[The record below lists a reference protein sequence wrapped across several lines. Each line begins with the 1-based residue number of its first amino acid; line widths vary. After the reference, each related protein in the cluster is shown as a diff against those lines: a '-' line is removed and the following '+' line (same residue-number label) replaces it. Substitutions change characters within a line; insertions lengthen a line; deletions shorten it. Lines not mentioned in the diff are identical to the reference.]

1 MMRLPP
7 FRYLAPK
14 TAREAAKM
22 LADHAADEAMA
33 VAGGTDLYPNMK
45 RRQFTP
51 KVLVGL
57 AGVENTRA
65 VSGSAE
71 KGITIGGMMTLT
83 RVEQNE
89 LLRAHYPAIANAAE
103 LVSSPILRNMGTIGG
118 NLCVDTRCNYYN
130 QNYEWRKAINF
141 CMKKDGEICWVAPS
155 SRRCWAVSSSD
166 TAPVFIALDA
176 ECTLVGVDG
185 ERRVPVKS
193 LYQQDGIHFLKK
205 KPEEILTEIHVP
217 KVNGT
222 RATYLKLRRRGSID
236 FPILGVAAALETAK
250 DGTIEKA
257 RIVLTAVES
266 APVEADKAEALL
278 VGKKLN
284 EDLIEEAASVAYRPA
299 KPLDNTD
306 LTNAY
311 RKKMARVY
319 VARALRELMR
329 AEP

>member
-1 MMRLPP
+1 
-7 FRYLAPK
+7 
-14 TAREAAKM
+14 M
-22 LADHAADEAMA
+22 LADHAADEAMP

-57 AGVENTRA
+57 NRVENTRA

-71 KGITIGGMMTLT
+71 NGITIGGMMTLT
-83 RVEQNE
+83 GIEHNE
-89 LLRAHYPAIANAAE
+89 LLRAHYPAIATAAE
-103 LVSSPILRNMGTIGG
+103 LVSAPVLRNMGTIGG
-118 NLCVDTRCNYYN
+118 NLCIDTRCNYYN
-130 QNYEWRKAINF
+130 QTYEWRKSINF

-155 SRRCWAVSSSD
+155 SPRCWAVSSSD

-176 ECTLVGVDG
+176 ECTLVGPDG
-185 ERRVPVKS
+185 ERRIPVKS
-193 LYQQDGIHFLKK
+193 LYEHDGIHFLKK
-205 KPEEILTEIHVP
+205 KRDEILTEIHVP
-217 KVNGT
+217 KLNGT

-236 FPILGVAAALETAK
+236 FPILGVAAALETSQ
-250 DGTIEKA
+250 DGTVEKA

-266 APVEADKAEALL
+266 APVQADKAEALL
-278 VGKKLN
+278 VGKKLT
-284 EDLIEEAASVAYRPA
+284 EDLIEEAASIAYRPA

-319 VARALRELMR
+319 VARALRELMVDK
-329 AEP
+329 P

>member
-14 TAREAAKM
+14 TAQEAAKM
-22 LADHAADEAMA
+22 LADHAADEAMP

-57 AGVENTRA
+57 ASIENTRA
-65 VSGSAE
+65 VSGSAD

-83 RVEQNE
+83 RVEHNE
-89 LLRAHYPAIANAAE
+89 LLQAHYPAIATAAE

-130 QNYEWRKAINF
+130 QTYEWRKSINF

-155 SRRCWAVSSSD
+155 SPRCWAVSSSD

-193 LYQQDGIHFLKK
+193 LYELDGINFLKK
-205 KPEEILTEIHVP
+205 KREEILTEIHVP
-217 KVNGT
+217 KVNGM

-236 FPILGVAAALETAK
+236 FPILGVAAALETRK
-250 DGTIEKA
+250 DGTVEKA

-266 APVEADKAEALL
+266 APVEADKAETLL
-278 VGKKLN
+278 IGKKLT

-319 VARALRELMR
+319 VARALRELKG
-329 AEP
+329 PGP

>member
-22 LADHAADEAMA
+22 LADHAADEAMP

-57 AGVENTRA
+57 ASVENSRSVT
-65 VSGSAE
+65 GSAAD
-71 KGITIGGMMTLT
+71 GITIGGMMTLT
-83 RVEQNE
+83 GVEHNE
-89 LLRAHYPAIANAAE
+89 MLRAHYPAIATAAE
-103 LVSSPILRNMGTIGG
+103 LVSAPVLRNMGTIGG

-130 QNYEWRKAINF
+130 QSYEWRKSINF

-155 SRRCWAVSSSD
+155 SPRCWAVSSSD
-166 TAPVFIALDA
+166 TAPVFIALEA
-176 ECTLVGVDG
+176 ECTLVGPEG

-193 LYQQDGIHFLKK
+193 LYAHDGIDFLKK
-205 KPEEILTEIHVP
+205 KREEILTEIHVP
-217 KVNGT
+217 KVNGM
-222 RATYLKLRRRGSID
+222 RATYLKLRRRDSID
-236 FPILGVAAALETAK
+236 FPILGVAAALETAR
-250 DGTIEKA
+250 DGTVEKA

-266 APVEADKAEALL
+266 APVQADKAEAVLI
-278 VGKKLN
+278 GKKLT
-284 EDLIEEAASVAYRPA
+284 EDVIQEAAAIAYRPA
-299 KPLDNTD
+299 RPLDNTD

-311 RKKMARVY
+311 RKKMARVF
-319 VARALRELMR
+319 VARALTEL